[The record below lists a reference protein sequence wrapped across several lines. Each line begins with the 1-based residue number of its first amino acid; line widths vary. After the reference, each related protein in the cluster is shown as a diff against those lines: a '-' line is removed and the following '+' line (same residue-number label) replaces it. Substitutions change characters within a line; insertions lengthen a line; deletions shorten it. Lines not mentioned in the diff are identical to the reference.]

1 MHLQL
6 RKNNN
11 EPEIVDIHC
20 QGPEIS
26 VSSTI
31 KIELPELKEAIG
43 TLRNATS

>member
-11 EPEIVDIHC
+11 EPEIVDIVR
-20 QGPEIS
+20 GPKS
-26 VSSTI
+26 LCSSF
-31 KIELPELKEAIG
+31 KIELPELKEVIG

>member
-11 EPEIVDIHC
+11 EPEIVDVR
-20 QGPEIS
+20 GPKS
-26 VSSTI
+26 LSSTI